1 MTIDSNLERKSVTSL
16 PFKQFLAQL
25 GVNEIHGLE
34 TLRLI
39 KMCANAYETVTS
51 EHLRTEQISEQRWRL
66 LLRLLME
73 EQHGNPTVNPT
84 HLANTQQVSKNTI
97 SSLLRS
103 LEEQGFIERTLD
115 QDDRRQFHIRL
126 TEAGRQLVRDSLPV
140 HITFLNQLTNELS
153 RDEVNNLH
161 QLLQRLH
168 SSIQTCL

>member
-39 KMCANAYETVTS
+39 KMCANAYETVAS

-66 LLRLLME
+66 LLRLLLE
-73 EQHGNPTVNPT
+73 EQHGNPHVNPT

-103 LEEQGFIERTLD
+103 LEEQGLIERTLD
-115 QDDRRQFHIRL
+115 Q
-126 TEAGRQLVRDSLPV
+126 
-140 HITFLNQLTNELS
+140 
-153 RDEVNNLH
+153 
-161 QLLQRLH
+161 QLLDILRIVQFAGFHGSVSVGRIRSNVPPASSRCRRAGSLRCLRKCRKHQR
-168 SSIQTCL
+168 SP